1 MSKNDS
7 VEADPTEPVG
17 NLRSGDSGSPE
28 RRRLRYYRALRD
40 AGYSDLTIISREDV
54 VDHFNHRHFAIID
67 HLRENEADSVR
78 GLAREL
84 GFDKKN
90 VSEDL
95 NLLARLE
102 VVAFDESG
110 RSKSPRLKKDHIF
123 VEPLA

>member
-7 VEADPTEPVG
+7 VEEDSTKPVG
-17 NLRSGDSGSPE
+17 DLGADTDPSPE

-54 VDHFNHRHFAIID
+54 IDHFNHRHFAIID
-67 HLRENEADSVR
+67 YLRENNADSVR

-84 GFDKKN
+84 EFDKKN

-95 NLLARLE
+95 KLLARLE

>member
-7 VEADPTEPVG
+7 IDADPTEPVG
-17 NLRSGDSGSPE
+17 NLGSADDGSSE

-54 VDHFNHRHFAIID
+54 INHFNHRHFAIID
-67 HLRENEADSVR
+67 FLRENEANSVR

-84 GFDKKN
+84 KFDKKN

-102 VVAFDESG
+102 VVTFDESG